1 MKKVIGDYLSL
12 IPLYKETMF
21 EVWDLTLKV
30 TSWVVRILKKLDLS
44 LKFHFVK
51 KLKLG
56 FCEENAIE
64 AYGLSTQFW
73 KGGPPTKR
81 PQEAANS

>member
-1 MKKVIGDYLSL
+1 MKKVIADYLKYL
-12 IPLYKETMF
+12 IPLYNEAMF

-51 KLKLG
+51 NG
-56 FCEENAIE
+56 N
-64 AYGLSTQFW
+64 
-73 KGGPPTKR
+73 
-81 PQEAANS
+81 